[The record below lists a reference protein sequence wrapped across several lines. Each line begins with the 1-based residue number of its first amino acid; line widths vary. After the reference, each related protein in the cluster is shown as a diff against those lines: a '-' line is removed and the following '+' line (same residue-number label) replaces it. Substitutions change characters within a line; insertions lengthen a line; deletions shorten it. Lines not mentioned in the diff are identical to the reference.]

1 MLFIPC
7 HLYLH
12 FTWIAAKM
20 VQQKLM
26 LWAEVTASVTDQRPY
41 VFLVYEFY
49 VNCGHTNDFIPFTG
63 TRNSTNWP
71 APNIWVFIAQLAE
84 YCSANAEAM
93 GSNPVEAPKT
103 FCGLNCDFLN
113 RNHNCDDHTFI
124 SYDFKTGWGLTALPV
139 NTLNI
144 NSFKMIAS
152 GEFWGQLLTLR

>member
-12 FTWIAAKM
+12 CTWIVAKM
-20 VQQKLM
+20 VQQDALSRIHSKCH
-26 LWAEVTASVTDQRPY
+26 RPKALC
-41 VFLVYEFY
+41 FLVYEFY

-63 TRNSTNWP
+63 MMNSTNWS
-71 APNIWVFIAQLAE
+71 APNVWVFIAQLAE

-103 FCGLNCDFLN
+103 FFGLNCDFLN

-124 SYDFKTGWGLTALPV
+124 SYDFKTGWWLTALPE

-144 NSFKMIAS
+144 IGLKMIAS
-152 GEFWGQLLTLR
+152 GEFWGQLLTLK